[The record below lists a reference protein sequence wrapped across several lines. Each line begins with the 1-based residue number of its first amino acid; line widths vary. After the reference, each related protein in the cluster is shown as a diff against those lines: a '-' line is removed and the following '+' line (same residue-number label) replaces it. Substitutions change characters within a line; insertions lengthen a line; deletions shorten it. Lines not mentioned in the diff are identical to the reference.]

1 MHIKINLY
9 KDRVFFNT
17 AINSLKDII
26 FVEDL
31 DINTEREYMK
41 VAIIGAGNMG
51 GALARGLA
59 KGSIIPTSDIYV
71 SNPSTPKLETLKNE
85 FPEINITS
93 NNCTAATAADMI
105 VLAVKPWKVVEV
117 VNELKPHL
125 DYSRQ
130 AIASMVGG
138 LGIAQLSEW
147 LDKGD
152 GALPA
157 TYIIIP
163 NTAIATM
170 SSMTFIS
177 SARSTTQKDALLLD
191 IFNELGKA
199 MLIEESAMPAATSLA
214 SCGIAYALRYIRSS
228 MEGGVELGIRA
239 DDAKHIVMQTLR
251 GAVDV
256 LAASDAHP
264 EAEID
269 RVTTPGGLTIRG
281 LNAMEAAGFTHSV
294 IEGLRASTKR

>member
-1 MHIKINLY
+1 MKI
-9 KDRVFFNT
+9 
-17 AINSLKDII
+17 
-26 FVEDL
+26 
-31 DINTEREYMK
+31 
-41 VAIIGAGNMG
+41 AIIGAGNMG

-59 KGSIIPTSDIYV
+59 QSSLIPTSNIYV
-71 SNPSTPKLETLKNE
+71 SNPSVAKLEALQRE
-85 FPEINITS
+85 FPELRVTTDNRL
-93 NNCTAATAADMI
+93 ATADSDI
-105 VLAVKPWKVVEV
+105 IILAVKPWKVVEV
-117 VNELKPHL
+117 LEEIKPYV

-138 LGIAQLSEW
+138 LDISQLSKW
-147 LDKGD
+147 LNKGD
-152 GALPA
+152 GQLPA

-163 NTAIATM
+163 NTAIATK

-177 SARSTTQKDALLLD
+177 SARSSKEQEALLLD
-191 IFNELGKA
+191 IFNELGRA
-199 MLIEESAMPAATSLA
+199 MLIDEGQMAAATSLA
-214 SCGIAYALRYIRSS
+214 SCGIAYALRYIRAA

-239 DDAKHIVMQTLR
+239 EDAKLIVMQTLR

-256 LAASDAHP
+256 LEAGGAHP

-281 LNAMEAAGFTHSV
+281 LNAMEASGFTHSV

>member
-1 MHIKINLY
+1 
-9 KDRVFFNT
+9 
-17 AINSLKDII
+17 
-26 FVEDL
+26 
-31 DINTEREYMK
+31 
-41 VAIIGAGNMG
+41 MG
-51 GALARGLA
+51 GAVARGLV
-59 KGSIIPTSDIYV
+59 KGTLVQTSDIYV
-71 SNPSTPKLETLKNE
+71 SNPSTPKLEALKGE
-85 FPEINITS
+85 FPEVNTTTD
-93 NNCTAATAADMI
+93 NCAAAVAADLVI
-105 VLAVKPWKVVEV
+105 LAVKPWKVVEV
-117 VNELKPHL
+117 LEELKPQL

-130 AIASMVGG
+130 AVASMVGG

-152 GALPA
+152 GVLPA
-157 TYIIIP
+157 TYILIP

-177 SARSTTQKDALLLD
+177 SARSTAERDNLLLAV
-191 IFNELGKA
+191 FNELGKA
-199 MLIEESAMPAATSLA
+199 MLIDESAMPAATSLA
-214 SCGIAYALRYIRSS
+214 SCGIAYAFRYIRAA

-239 DDAKHIVMQTLR
+239 DEAKSIVMQTLR

-256 LAASDAHP
+256 LEASGAHP

>member
-1 MHIKINLY
+1 MKI
-9 KDRVFFNT
+9 
-17 AINSLKDII
+17 
-26 FVEDL
+26 
-31 DINTEREYMK
+31 
-41 VAIIGAGNMG
+41 AIIGAGNMG

-59 KGSIIPTSDIYV
+59 KGNTIPTSNIYV
-71 SNPSTPKLETLKNE
+71 SNPSTPKLEALNTE
-85 FPEINITS
+85 FPEINIST
-93 NNCTAATAADMI
+93 NNCAVAKAADMI
-105 VLAVKPWKVVEV
+105 VLAVKPWKVEEV
-117 VNELKPHL
+117 LNEIKPHL

-130 AIASMVGG
+130 VVASMVGG
-138 LGIAQLSEW
+138 LNIAQLSVW

-152 GALPA
+152 GILPA
-157 TYIIIP
+157 TYLIMP

-170 SSMTFIS
+170 SSMTFIT
-177 SARSTTQKDALLLD
+177 SARSTATMDSLLHE

-214 SCGIAYALRYIRSS
+214 SCGIAYALRYIRAA

-239 DDAKHIVMQTLR
+239 DEAKHIVMQTLR
-251 GAVDV
+251 GAVD
-256 LAASDAHP
+256 LLESNNSHP

-269 RVTTPGGLTIRG
+269 RVTTPGGLTIKG

>member
-1 MHIKINLY
+1 
-9 KDRVFFNT
+9 
-17 AINSLKDII
+17 
-26 FVEDL
+26 
-31 DINTEREYMK
+31 MK

-59 KGSIIPTSDIYV
+59 KGSLITTSDIYV
-71 SNPSTPKLETLKNE
+71 SNPSMPKLEALKE
-85 FPEINITS
+85 EYSEINTTT
-93 NNCTAATAADMI
+93 NNCAAAEAADMVI
-105 VLAVKPWKVVEV
+105 LAVKPWKGVEV
-117 VNELKPHL
+117 LDEIKPCI
-125 DYSRQ
+125 DYSYQ
-130 AIASMVGG
+130 AVASLVGG

-152 GALPA
+152 GVLPA
-157 TYIIIP
+157 TYLIMP

-177 SARSTTQKDALLLD
+177 SARSTAERDALLLD
-191 IFNELGKA
+191 IFSELGKA
-199 MLIEESAMPAATSLA
+199 MLIDESAMPAATSLA
-214 SCGIAYALRYIRSS
+214 SCGIAYAFRYIRAA
-228 MEGGVELGIRA
+228 MEGGVELGLRA

-264 EAEID
+264 EVEID
-269 RVTTPGGLTIRG
+269 RVTTPGGLTIKG
-281 LNAMEAAGFTHSV
+281 LNAMEAAGFTSSV

>member
-1 MHIKINLY
+1 
-9 KDRVFFNT
+9 
-17 AINSLKDII
+17 
-26 FVEDL
+26 
-31 DINTEREYMK
+31 MK

-59 KGSIIPTSDIYV
+59 QCSIIPTSNIYV
-71 SNPSTPKLETLKNE
+71 SNPSTAKLEALKSA
-85 FPEINITS
+85 FPEINITTD
-93 NNCTAATAADMI
+93 NCTAATAADI
-105 VLAVKPWKVVEV
+105 VVLAVKPWKVEGVI
-117 VNELKPHL
+117 NEIKPHL

-130 AIASMVGG
+130 AVASMVGG

-147 LDKGD
+147 LDNGCD
-152 GALPA
+152 TLPQ

-163 NTAIATM
+163 NTAIATK

-177 SARSTTQKDALLLD
+177 SARAKMEQQNFLYDVFS
-191 IFNELGKA
+191 ELGEV
-199 MLIEESAMPAATSLA
+199 MFIEESAMPAATSLA
-214 SCGIAYALRYIRSS
+214 SCGIAYALRYIRAA

-239 DDAKHIVMQTLR
+239 DDAKFIVMQTLQ
-251 GAVDV
+251 GAIDL
-256 LAASDAHP
+256 LAASNAHP

-269 RVTTPGGLTIRG
+269 RVTTPGGLTIKG

>member
-1 MHIKINLY
+1 
-9 KDRVFFNT
+9 
-17 AINSLKDII
+17 
-26 FVEDL
+26 
-31 DINTEREYMK
+31 
-41 VAIIGAGNMG
+41 MG
-51 GALARGLA
+51 GAVARGLA
-59 KGSIIPTSDIYV
+59 KGTLIATSDIYV
-71 SNPSTPKLETLKNE
+71 SNPSTPKLEALKGE
-85 FPEINITS
+85 FPEINTTTD
-93 NNCTAATAADMI
+93 NCAAAVAVELVI
-105 VLAVKPWKVVEV
+105 LAVKPWKVVEV
-117 VNELKPHL
+117 LEELKPHL

-130 AIASMVGG
+130 AVASMVGG

-152 GALPA
+152 GVLPA
-157 TYIIIP
+157 TYILIP

-177 SARSTTQKDALLLD
+177 SARSTAERDNYLLAV
-191 IFNELGKA
+191 FNELGRA
-199 MLIEESAMPAATSLA
+199 MLIDESAMPAATSLA
-214 SCGIAYALRYIRSS
+214 SCGIAYAFRYIRAA

-239 DDAKHIVMQTLR
+239 DEAKSIVMQTLR

-256 LAASDAHP
+256 LEASGAHP

>member
-1 MHIKINLY
+1 
-9 KDRVFFNT
+9 
-17 AINSLKDII
+17 
-26 FVEDL
+26 
-31 DINTEREYMK
+31 
-41 VAIIGAGNMG
+41 MG

-59 KGSIIPTSDIYV
+59 QGSLIKTTNIYM
-71 SNPSTPKLETLKNE
+71 SNPSVAKLEAIKGE
-85 FPEINITS
+85 FPEINVTTS
-93 NNCTAATAADMI
+93 NCEVATVADII

-117 VNELKPHL
+117 LEELKPHL

-130 AIASMVGG
+130 AVASMVGG

-152 GALPA
+152 GVLPA
-157 TYIIIP
+157 TYILIP

-177 SARSTTQKDALLLD
+177 SARSTAEKDTLLLN

-199 MLIEESAMPAATSLA
+199 MLIDESAMPAATSLA
-214 SCGIAYALRYIRSS
+214 SCGIAYAFRYIRAA

-239 DDAKHIVMQTLR
+239 NDAKHIVMQTLR

-256 LAASDAHP
+256 LEASDAHP

-269 RVTTPGGLTIRG
+269 KVTTPGGLTIKG